1 MGPIYSLEDAID
13 MVRRYAMTI
22 FIVTVLGSVASL
34 FLAMSQ
40 IHQYQAFEVIQ
51 IESPRI
57 AEDLAASSV
66 QGSSARRLQLVQQQ
80 ITTRG
85 AMLDIIDKYD
95 LFGPQS
101 ALLDSEKVTLL
112 REAVAITGVAA
123 AREGFADDGTISV
136 LTITVTLPSPE
147 QAQAVAREFSART
160 IELYA
165 ARRIDEA
172 EETLAFLRDQED
184 KIAAQVRALEV
195 EITDYR
201 AGQEIAL
208 PGTLDFRR
216 SHIATLSSAILDIDR
231 EKIGVQRQID
241 QLDGSTARQ
250 STVDRELS
258 ALQGQLDSLDAQRA
272 LLTQQVS
279 QLSASIETSPEVE
292 RRLRA
297 YERDLDQLQEQFEL
311 ISARR
316 AEAEVGYRLEIDR
329 QSERLVVIEPAA
341 LPDYPVT
348 PSRKRNAILGM
359 AASFIAG
366 LGLAFLLALRRP
378 VLRTADQMERETGIT
393 PVIAIPEVT
402 VGRRRKPRPGFAQ
415 RVVQRLRAKT
425 ASTAIDPPER
435 AS

>member
-13 MVRRYAMTI
+13 MVRRHAMTI
-22 FIVTVLGSVASL
+22 FIVTVLGSVASF
-34 FLAMSQ
+34 FLALSQ
-40 IHQYQAFEVIQ
+40 THQYQAFEVIQ

-57 AEDLAASSV
+57 AEDLASSSV

-85 AMLDIIDKYD
+85 AMLEIIDKYG
-95 LFGPQS
+95 LFAGQ
-101 ALLDSEKVTLL
+101 AGLRDSEKVTLL

-136 LTITVTLPSPE
+136 LTITATLPSPE

-172 EETLAFLRDQED
+172 AETLAFLRDQED
-184 KIAAQVRALEV
+184 KIAAQLRALEI
-195 EITDYR
+195 EIADYR
-201 AGQEIAL
+201 AGQEISL

-216 SHIATLSSAILDIDR
+216 SQIATLNSAMLDIDR
-231 EKIGVQRQID
+231 EKISVQRQID

-250 STVDRELS
+250 STVDRELA
-258 ALQGQLDSLDAQRA
+258 ALQVQLDSLDAQRA
-272 LLTQQVS
+272 LLSQQAA
-279 QLSASIETSPEVE
+279 QLTESIETSPEVE

-297 YERDLDQLQEQFEL
+297 YQRDLDQFQEQLDL

-341 LPDYPVT
+341 LPDYPIT
-348 PSRKRNAILGM
+348 PSRKRNALLGV

-366 LGLAFLLALRRP
+366 LGVAFLLALRRP

-393 PVIAIPEVT
+393 PVIAIPEVAL
-402 VGRRRKPRPGFAQ
+402 GKRRKGGGSLAQ
-415 RVVQRLRAKT
+415 RLIRRLRSKSAP
-425 ASTAIDPPER
+425 AAIKPPG
-435 AS
+435 